1 MTARTFAMLCG
12 GFYLVLGVLGFVPA
26 VWERP
31 SGAGG
36 PLKINVFHAS
46 IFGYLASNIILSM
59 VHLVIGLWGTMAA
72 NNRYS
77 ALIFARA
84 GAIVFLVLGVMGAIP
99 VNDVR
104 TAWGTVPLAGNNVI
118 LHLATAVIAVFFS
131 IRPGYQLTT
140 IGVNQEINPHAPSK

>member
-12 GFYLVLGVLGFVPA
+12 ALYLALGVLGFVPA

-31 SGAGG
+31 AGG
-36 PLKINVFHAS
+36 GSLKINVFYAS
-46 IFGYLASNIILSM
+46 LFGILATNIILSM

-77 ALIFARA
+77 ALVFARV
-84 GAIVFLVLGVMGAIP
+84 GAIVFLILGVVGAIP
-99 VNDVR
+99 INDVR
-104 TAWGTVPLAGNNVI
+104 TVFGTVPLSGNNVV
-118 LHLATAVIAVFFS
+118 LHIATAVIAVFFS
-131 IRPGYQLTT
+131 FRPGYQLTT